1 MNEPLST
8 IMTTELITVGPQD
21 TLAKAA
27 ELLSTRRIHHLP
39 VVEGKKLVGLLTT
52 YDLFKIKHPQSEYA
66 QIKVAD
72 VMTKKLATLEPKDH
86 IGTAAETTTITC
98 PTPALAS
105 ASSTPDGEATP
116 LGSITRCS
124 GSNFARMRSMVV
136 IRSNLRV
143 QQTQP
148 LGSSTASIPSAE
160 KTSPSMYERPEVVD
174 EHHGAR
180 VRLFQQMPDERG
192 FPGAERA
199 GNNGCFHVSLAPTGN
214 LSRPPSAF
222 GSNNH
227 AIGRTVARRSGGCGQ
242 VTRDRLVDENSQGVV
257 R

>member
-86 IGTAAETTTITC
+86 IGTAAEIF
-98 PTPALAS
+98 LA
-105 ASSTPDGEATP
+105 
-116 LGSITRCS
+116 
-124 GSNFARMRSMVV
+124 
-136 IRSNLRV
+136 
-143 QQTQP
+143 
-148 LGSSTASIPSAE
+148 
-160 KTSPSMYERPEVVD
+160 
-174 EHHGAR
+174 H
-180 VRLFQQMPDERG
+180 LF
-192 FPGAERA
+192 
-199 GNNGCFHVSLAPTGN
+199 
-214 LSRPPSAF
+214 
-222 GSNNH
+222 H
-227 AIGRTVARRSGGCGQ
+227 AIPIVSEGELKGI
-242 VTRDRLVDENSQGVV
+242 VTTHDLLKYSFKKEYSTLPWTS
-257 R
+257 